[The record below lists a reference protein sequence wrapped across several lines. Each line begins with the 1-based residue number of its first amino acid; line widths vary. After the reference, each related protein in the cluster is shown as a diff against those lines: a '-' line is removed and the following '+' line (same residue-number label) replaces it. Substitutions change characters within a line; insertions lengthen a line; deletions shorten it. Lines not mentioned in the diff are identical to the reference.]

1 MVTQEP
7 PGIEQKEPR
16 HPLKRIASKLVMA
29 VLVAVILPF
38 FGLIYFIDT
47 QIDTRLKENIVGQS
61 LQGLAGDLAN
71 EVNTMLEKRNIDML
85 IMSSDILGD
94 RSILEHAREL
104 EIGGPRLHGKSNA
117 WGPAPIR
124 EWMQNPDSDVTWSWE
139 NFWRRTQTDLFNQYV
154 LLRQVY
160 ELIILVGP
168 DGRLI
173 ACSTRTPD
181 GAPLSDETISR
192 LFEGNYAGE
201 TWFKQAFTG
210 KIARVGKHKSE
221 LVPPPAAGSDPAEAY
236 HIGFAAPVKCF
247 SYERE
252 YIGVIYS
259 LVNWKHIQRLIDV
272 PRIKAYFSGLVKDKE
287 PSPYAWIWDSD
298 ADTILAHEDRSL
310 YGEKITGK
318 RVNLPRMVEDA
329 LARKYGLYREY
340 TFRGQKKNA
349 AFHHCSG
356 PELGDV
362 PGGFGW
368 IVGVGIDNDDIYAM
382 AGQLRRLLYRSTIL
396 VIIVVIVWTMLV
408 ARRTTRPILI
418 LQKHMRKVSN
428 GGPETRVDIDTGDEI
443 SDLAE
448 DFNHMLQ
455 ELNEKRSEL
464 VRVEKDAAWKEMAQQ
479 ISHDIKNTLTPIKLS
494 VDLLKQSCKD
504 DSPNYKEIL
513 QQTLKMIDNQVTN
526 LQKIATDFYEFT
538 GGRKSSPT
546 ACDLPAITQEVL
558 ELNRAWANELDIAIK
573 IVGTGNPGKENVTVT
588 ADPMKL
594 HRVLTNII
602 SNAFQAMPGGGTL
615 TVSFHNRE
623 DWVTLEIRDSGMGI
637 PEDVRHHLFEPYF
650 TTRSKGTGLGLAI
663 AKRVVEEFG
672 GTISLDPNDETDGIG
687 TIARLSF
694 PKANAGTAVFSSPPF
709 PPSPLRP

>member
-1 MVTQEP
+1 MDNQVY
-7 PGIEQKEPR
+7 PGIEQKESR
-16 HPLKRIASKLVMA
+16 HFLKRIASKLVMA

-47 QIDTRLKENIVGQS
+47 QIDTRLKENIVSQS

-71 EVNTMLEKRNIDML
+71 EVNMMIEKRNIDML
-85 IMSSDILGD
+85 IMASDILGD
-94 RSILEHAREL
+94 RSILENTREL
-104 EIGGPRLHGKSNA
+104 EIGGPRLNGRSHA
-117 WGPAPIR
+117 WGPEAIK

-154 LLRQVY
+154 TLRQVY
-160 ELIILVGP
+160 DLILLIGP
-168 DGRLI
+168 NGRLI
-173 ACSTRTPD
+173 ACSTRNPD
-181 GAPLSDETISR
+181 GTPLSDETTAR
-192 LFEGNYAGE
+192 LFNKNFAGE
-201 TWFKQAFTG
+201 EWFKQAFTG
-210 KIARVGKHKSE
+210 KIARVGKHKSD
-221 LVPPPAAGSDPAEAY
+221 LIPPPPPGCDPAELY
-236 HIGFAAPVKCF
+236 QIGFAVPVKCF
-247 SYERE
+247 SYERK

-272 PRIKAYFSGLVKDKE
+272 PRIKAYFTGLVKDKE

-298 ADTILAHEDRSL
+298 ANTILAHKDRSL

-318 RVNLPRMVEDA
+318 RVNLPQMVEDA
-329 LARKYGLYREY
+329 LSAKSGLYREY

-368 IVGVGIDNDDIYAM
+368 IVGVGIDNRDIYAM
-382 AGQLRRLLYRSTIL
+382 AGQLRRLLYRSTVL
-396 VIIVVIVWTMLV
+396 VIIVVIIWTMFV
-408 ARRTTRPILI
+408 ARRTTKPILI

-428 GGPETRVDIDTGDEI
+428 GAPETRVVIDTGDEI
-443 SDLAE
+443 SDLAD
-448 DFNHMLQ
+448 DFNHMLM
-455 ELNEKRSEL
+455 ELNEKRSQL
-464 VRVEKDAAWKEMAQQ
+464 IKVEKDAAWKEMAQQ

-504 DSPNYKEIL
+504 DSPDYKEIL
-513 QQTLKMIDNQVTN
+513 QQTLKMIDSQITN

-546 ACDLPAITQEVL
+546 PCDLSAITHEVL
-558 ELNRAWANELDIAIK
+558 ELNRAWAAELGIAVK
-573 IVGTGNPGKENVTVT
+573 IVGTVNSTDEKVTVI
-588 ADPMKL
+588 ADAMKL

-602 SNAFQAMPGGGTL
+602 SNAFQAMPGGGAL

-623 DWVTLEIRDSGMGI
+623 DHVTLEIKDTGTGI
-637 PEDVRHHLFEPYF
+637 PDDVRQHLFEPYF

-672 GTISLDPNDETDGIG
+672 GTIRLDPNDETGETG
-687 TIARLSF
+687 TTARLSF
-694 PKANAGTAVFSSPPF
+694 PAANVEMEAS
-709 PPSPLRP
+709 R